1 MQALYFTRVMRAGGK
16 TDVAALNLMTP
27 FNTQGPFFYGCNNL
41 SHHLLVGVN
50 IKEKWQGVIML

>member
-27 FNTQGPFFYGCNNL
+27 FQHSGAIFL
-41 SHHLLVGVN
+41 WL
-50 IKEKWQGVIML
+50 Q